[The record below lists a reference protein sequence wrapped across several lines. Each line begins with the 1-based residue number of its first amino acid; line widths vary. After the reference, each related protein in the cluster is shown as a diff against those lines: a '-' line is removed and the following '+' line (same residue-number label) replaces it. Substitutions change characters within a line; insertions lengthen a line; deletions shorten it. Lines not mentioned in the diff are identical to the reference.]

1 MLSGTPKAIPG
12 ARRLGPGD
20 LKGLWPKEK
29 HDEIVNRVKYL
40 VHDQLEEPP
49 HIQRARQI
57 LTQSGKNWRDASDT
71 E

>member
-1 MLSGTPKAIPG
+1 MPGETPKHIPG

-20 LKGLWPKEK
+20 LEGLWPQQK
-29 HDEIVNRVKYL
+29 HDEIVDRVKYL

-57 LTQSGKNWRDASDT
+57 LKQDGKNWRDASD
-71 E
+71 EE